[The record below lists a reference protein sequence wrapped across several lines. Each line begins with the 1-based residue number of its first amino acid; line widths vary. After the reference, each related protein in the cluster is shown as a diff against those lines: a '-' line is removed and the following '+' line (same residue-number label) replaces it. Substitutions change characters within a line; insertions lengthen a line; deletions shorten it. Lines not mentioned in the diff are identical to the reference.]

1 MTENNRRSLFQQK
14 ALNKLQSPDE
24 LDKLYSVT
32 DPKGWVGLATVL
44 FLILSGIVWAIFG
57 VMADK
62 ISGTGLMVDAAGM
75 ANIATSTSGRLLTLK
90 PKIGDS
96 VQKGQVVATVEQYS
110 TEQDIARLKADLI
123 NTTSRVD
130 MAAKVAQLNA
140 LMDKLL
146 RDGQVVSP
154 ANGIVTE
161 IKANPGDVVA
171 AGTPLFSLRLSPE
184 QEEIKVLLYVPALD
198 GKKILPGMTVQITT
212 GTSDFN
218 EYGSLIG
225 RVSRVSEYPVSAEG
239 VTRWSGSK
247 ETTSWIM
254 QRAGGSAMEV
264 HIDLIK
270 DPDTVSGYL
279 WSSISGA
286 PEKLTAGTACT
297 GNIVVKRQ
305 APITKA
311 FQKLNHWI
319 RSD

>member
-1 MTENNRRSLFQQK
+1 MADKNQRSLFQQK

-32 DPKGWVGLATVL
+32 DPKGWVGLVTVL

-62 ISGTGLMVDAAGM
+62 VSGTGLMVDTAGL
-75 ANIATSTSGRLLTLK
+75 ANVAPSTSGRLLTLK

-110 TEQDIARLKADLI
+110 TEQELARLKADLN

-140 LMDKLL
+140 LTDKLL

-161 IKANPGDVVA
+161 IKANPGDVLA

-225 RVSRVSEYPVSAEG
+225 RVNRVSEYPVSAEG

-247 ETTSWIM
+247 ETTNWIL
-254 QRAGGSAMEV
+254 QRSGGSAMEV

-311 FQKLNHWI
+311 FQKLNHWL

>member
-1 MTENNRRSLFQQK
+1 MAENTRRSLFQQK

-32 DPKGWVGLATVL
+32 DSKGWVGLVTVL
-44 FLILSGIVWAIFG
+44 FLIFSGIIWAIFG

-62 ISGTGLMVDAAGM
+62 VSGTGLMVDTAGT
-75 ANIATSTSGRLLTLK
+75 ANIAPSTSGRLLELK

-96 VQKGQVVATVEQYS
+96 VQKGQVVAVVEQYG
-110 TEQDIARLKADLI
+110 TEQEIARLKADLN

-140 LMDKLL
+140 LADKLL

-161 IKANPGDVVA
+161 IKANPGDVLA
-171 AGTPLFSLRLSPE
+171 AGTPLLGLRLSPE
-184 QEEIKVLLYVPALD
+184 QEEIKALLYVPALD

-239 VTRWSGSK
+239 VSRWTGSK
-247 ETTSWIM
+247 ETTNWIL

-264 HIDLIK
+264 HVDLIK

-286 PEKLTAGTACT
+286 PGRLSPGTACT
-297 GNIVVKRQ
+297 GNVVVKRQ
-305 APITKA
+305 APIAKA

>member
-1 MTENNRRSLFQQK
+1 MTEKKKRELFQQK
-14 ALNKLQSPDE
+14 ALDRLQSPDE

-32 DPKGWVGLATVL
+32 NPVGWVALLTVM
-44 FLILSGIVWAIFG
+44 FLIISGVVWAFFG

-62 ISGTGLMVDAAGM
+62 VSGTGLMVDTAGII
-75 ANIATSTSGRLLTLK
+75 NIAPSTNGRVLELRPRSG
-90 PKIGDS
+90 DQ
-96 VQKGQVVATVEQYS
+96 VQKDQIVAIVEQYS
-110 TEQDIARLKADLI
+110 TEQDIARLKADL
-123 NTTSRVD
+123 NNATSHVD
-130 MAAKVAQLNA
+130 MASKVAQLNA
-140 LMDKLL
+140 LTDKLL

-154 ANGIVTE
+154 ANGTVSE
-161 IKANPGDVVA
+161 IKVNTGDVVA

-184 QEEIKVLLYVPALD
+184 QGEIKVLLYVPVLD
-198 GKKILPGMTVQITT
+198 GKKIQPGMTVQIST
-212 GTSDFN
+212 GTTNSN
-218 EYGSLIG
+218 EHGYLIG

-254 QRAGGSAMEV
+254 QRTGGSAMEV

-270 DPDTVSGYL
+270 DPDTVSGFL

-286 PEKLTAGTACT
+286 PSRLSAGTACT

-311 FQKLNHWI
+311 FQKLNQWL

>member
-1 MTENNRRSLFQQK
+1 MVGNHRQNFFQQK
-14 ALNKLQSPDE
+14 ALDRLQSPDE

-32 DPKGWVGLATVL
+32 EPKGWVCLVTVL

-62 ISGTGLMVDAAGM
+62 VSGTGLMVDTAGIV
-75 ANIATSTSGRLLTLK
+75 NIAPATNGRLLELK
-90 PKIGDS
+90 PQIGDS
-96 VQKGQVVATVEQYS
+96 VQKGQVVAVVEQYS
-110 TEQDIARLKADLI
+110 TEQEIARLKADLN

-130 MAAKVAQLNA
+130 MVAKVAQLNA
-140 LMDKLL
+140 LTDKLL

-154 ANGIVTE
+154 ANGTVSE

-171 AGTPLFSLRLSPE
+171 AGTPLFGLRLSPE
-184 QEEIKVLLYVPALD
+184 QEELKVLLYVPALD
-198 GKKILPGMTVQITT
+198 GKKVLPGMTVQITN
-212 GTSDFN
+212 GTTDYN

-225 RVSRVSEYPVSAEG
+225 RVNRVSEYPVSTEG

-247 ETTSWIM
+247 ETANWIL

-264 HIDLIK
+264 HVDLIK

-279 WSSISGA
+279 WSSIAGA
-286 PEKLTAGTACT
+286 PERLSAGTACT

-305 APITKA
+305 APIAKA
-311 FQKLNHWI
+311 FRKLNQWV